1 MAKNQLEKQKEQL
14 AKLNKQIKEEEITG
28 SGIGSRIYLY

>member
-14 AKLNKQIKEEEITG
+14 AKLNKQIKEEENKIANG
-28 SGIGSRIYLY
+28 